1 MSSVGLQEPIL
12 DGGLQSV
19 NFFNG
24 RLLSGED
31 LTQER
36 AANRAVSARLGQA
49 LGSGI
54 VFGLEVAEAVG
65 VSTNANP
72 VVTVQPGLAVNI
84 PGQPLQL
91 PAATNVALTRADTSA
106 PATPGAF
113 SVCLPPQSGTLVAG
127 AGVYLLVLSPASGP
141 IGRAPASGLDCCDAV
156 CNTAYL
162 VDGVQFRLIQLP
174 LQLEEL
180 QRGPQL
186 RNYVAYRFFGPADTG
201 YQQTF
206 NDPFGDG
213 PREYGL
219 LAALRQQSC
228 LTDGDV
234 PLALICW
241 TTDGGIEFID
251 RWAVR
256 RRVTRLTVP
265 DRWNA
270 LVGDRRPSEAEAM
283 YLQFQ
288 EQVDELRLGD
298 NPLAAAGATDLF
310 AFLPPVGIL
319 PVSDVGSPAG
329 FNVDAFFGLR
339 ASLDVALLDA
349 NLLRPLVRE
358 SFSHEPIDLMDLER
372 ILERIQ
378 LYLIRENLLAVQA
391 GQSNQLVVVF
401 ARATLPYRGV
411 ARFGFAHWDLSRFA
425 AAVI

>member
-1 MSSVGLQEPIL
+1 MSTVQLADAIL

-36 AANRAVSARLGQA
+36 AANRAVSGRLGQA
-49 LGSGI
+49 IGSGI
-54 VFGLEVAEAVG
+54 VHGLEVAEAVG
-65 VSTNANP
+65 VSTVANP

-84 PGQPLQL
+84 PGQPLLL
-91 PAATNVALTRADTSA
+91 PAATNVALTLTDSTA
-106 PATPGAF
+106 PATPGTF
-113 SVCLPPQSGTLVAG
+113 SVCLPPQGGTLITG
-127 AGVYLLVLSPASGP
+127 AGVYLLVLSPASGA

-162 VDGVQFRLIQLP
+162 VDGVQFRLVQLP
-174 LQLEEL
+174 LTIDEL
-180 QRGPQL
+180 QVGPVL
-186 RNYVAYRFFGPADTG
+186 RNYVAYRFFGPADAG

-206 NDPFGDG
+206 NDPFGAG
-213 PREYGL
+213 TREYGL
-219 LAALRQQSC
+219 RAALRQQNC
-228 LTDGDV
+228 LTDADV
-234 PLALICW
+234 PLALVCW
-241 TTDGGIEFID
+241 TSAGGIEFID

-256 RRVTRLTVP
+256 RRVTRRAVT

-288 EQVDELRLGD
+288 EHVDELRLGD
-298 NPLAAAGATDLF
+298 NPLASVGVTDLC

-319 PVSDVGSPAG
+319 PVSDTGSPAG
-329 FNVDAFFGLR
+329 FNPDTFFGLR
-339 ASLDVALLDA
+339 GSSDVALLDA

-358 SFSHEPIDLMDLER
+358 SFAHEPIDLSVF
-372 ILERIQ
+372 ERIQ

-391 GQSNQLVVVF
+391 GQSTQLVVVF
-401 ARATLPYRGV
+401 ASATLPYRGV